1 MKNLGLYIHIPFCL
15 RKCPY
20 CDFYSVCLDEDLKE
34 RYVSAVVACIEHYKN
49 PECTV
54 DSIYFGG
61 GTPSLLT
68 EKDVYRILNAADRS
82 FSVEN
87 AEITMEANPSS
98 ANFEKL
104 SAYRTSGV
112 NRISFGIQSLNDD
125 ELKDLGRLHDNK
137 TATEAVNNA
146 KKAGFNNLSADL
158 MLGIIRQTEESLCN
172 SISSLSK
179 LDIQHVSA
187 YMLSIE
193 ESTPYAKM
201 KSSLL
206 LPDEEKTADLYI
218 TTCNELEKH
227 GFEQYEISNFAV
239 KGFESRHNLKYWQLE
254 EYLGIGPAAH
264 SFYNGK
270 RSYYPRDIEG
280 FINGDFSMMSDD
292 TFNPSEEYVMLSL
305 RLKSGLDLKTAC
317 EYSVDIQKLL
327 EKAQR
332 FIKQNLVVLDND
344 RLHLTKEGFLVSNYI
359 ISELI

>member
-20 CDFYSVCLDEDLKE
+20 CDFYSLEFSEDLKNQ
-34 RYVSAVVACIEHYKN
+34 YVSAVVACINRFADRGRE
-49 PECTV
+49 V

-61 GTPSLLT
+61 GTPSLLS
-68 EKDVYRILNAADRS
+68 ENDVFQILETADKCFTVS
-82 FSVEN
+82 N

-98 ANFEKL
+98 ATFEKL
-104 SAYRTSGV
+104 LGYRKSGV
-112 NRISFGIQSLNDD
+112 NRLSFGVQSLNDL
-125 ELKDLGRLHDNK
+125 ELSDLGRLHDSK
-137 TATEAVNNA
+137 SAIEAINNA
-146 KKAGFNNLSADL
+146 VKAGFNNLSADL
-158 MLGIIRQTEESLCN
+158 MLGISRQTEESLTE
-172 SISSLSK
+172 SISTLST
-179 LDIQHVSA
+179 LDIKHISA

-193 ESTPYAKM
+193 EQTPYAKM
-201 KSSLL
+201 RSSLL

-218 TTCNELEKH
+218 TTCSELEKH

-264 SFYNGK
+264 SFYNSK
-270 RSYYPRDIEG
+270 RSYYPRDIRS
-280 FINGDFSMMSDD
+280 FIGGDFSMLSDD

-305 RLKSGLDLKTAC
+305 RLKSGLDLKSAC
-317 EYSVDIQKLL
+317 EYGVDTQNLL

-332 FIKQNLVVLDND
+332 FIKQKLVILDND
-344 RLHLTKEGFLVSNYI
+344 RLHLTKEGFLVSNYV

>member
-34 RYVSAVVACIEHYKN
+34 RYVSSVVSCIEHYKN
-49 PECTV
+49 PERTV

-61 GTPSLLT
+61 GTPSLLS
-68 EKDVYRILNAADRS
+68 ENDVFRILETADKC
-82 FSVEN
+82 FSVSG

-98 ANFEKL
+98 ATFEKL
-104 SAYRTSGV
+104 LGYRRSGV
-112 NRISFGIQSLNDD
+112 NRLSFGIQSLNDL
-125 ELKDLGRLHDNK
+125 ELSDLGRLHDSR
-137 TATEAVNNA
+137 TAIEAVNNA

-158 MLGIIRQTEESLCN
+158 MLGISRQTQESLCN
-172 SISSLSK
+172 SISALSK

-270 RSYYPRDIEG
+270 RSYYPRDIEK
-280 FINGDFSMMSDD
+280 FIMGDFSMMSDD
-292 TFNPSEEYVMLSL
+292 TFNPAEEYIMLSL
-305 RLKSGLDLKTAC
+305 RLKNGLDLKTAQ
-317 EYSVDIQKLL
+317 EYGVDTEKLL

-332 FIKQNLVVLDND
+332 FIKQNLIILDNN
-344 RLHLTKEGFLVSNYI
+344 RLHYTKEGFLVSNYI
-359 ISELI
+359 ISELM

>member
-20 CDFYSVCLDEDLKE
+20 CDFYSVRLDEDLKE
-34 RYVSAVVACIEHYKN
+34 QYISSVVSCIEHYKN
-49 PECTV
+49 PERKV

-68 EKDVYRILNAADRS
+68 EKDVYRILDTANRS

-98 ANFEKL
+98 ATFEKL
-104 SAYRTSGV
+104 LGYRTSGV
-112 NRISFGIQSLNDD
+112 NRISFGIQSLNDE
-125 ELKDLGRLHDNK
+125 ELKDLGRLHDSK

-158 MLGIIRQTEESLCN
+158 MLGISRQTQESLCN
-172 SISSLSK
+172 SISALSK

-193 ESTPYAKM
+193 ETTPYAKM
-201 KSSLL
+201 KNSLL

-218 TTCNELEKH
+218 TACNELEKH

-239 KGFESRHNLKYWQLE
+239 KGFESRHNLKYWQLD

-270 RSYYPRDIEG
+270 RSYFPRDIES
-280 FINGDFSMMSDD
+280 FITGGFSMMSDD
-292 TFNPSEEYVMLSL
+292 TFNPAEEYVMLSL
-305 RLKSGLDLKTAC
+305 RLKNGLDLKTA
-317 EYSVDIQKLL
+317 YKYGVDTKKLL

-332 FIKQNLVVLDND
+332 FIKQNLVIHGSDHLC
-344 RLHLTKEGFLVSNYI
+344 LTKEGFLVSNYI

>member
-20 CDFYSVCLDEDLKE
+20 CDFYSLEFNEDLKNQ
-34 RYVSAVVACIEHYKN
+34 YVSAVVACIKRFADRGRK
-49 PECTV
+49 V

-61 GTPSLLT
+61 GTPSLLS
-68 EKDVYRILNAADRS
+68 ENDVFQILEIIDKC
-82 FSVEN
+82 FSVSN

-98 ANFEKL
+98 ATFEKL
-104 SAYRTSGV
+104 LGYRKSGV
-112 NRISFGIQSLNDD
+112 NRISFGIQSLNDL
-125 ELKDLGRLHDNK
+125 ELSDLGRLHDSK
-137 TATEAVNNA
+137 TAIGSINNA
-146 KKAGFNNLSADL
+146 VKAGFNNLSADL
-158 MLGIIRQTEESLCN
+158 MLGISRQTEESLCN
-172 SISSLSK
+172 SISALSE

-193 ESTPYAKM
+193 EPTPYAKM
-201 KSSLL
+201 KNQLL
-206 LPDEEKTADLYI
+206 LPDEEKTADLYLA
-218 TTCNELEKH
+218 TCNELEKY
-227 GFEQYEISNFAV
+227 GFEQYEISNFSV

-270 RSYYPRDIEG
+270 RSYYPRDIRS
-280 FINGDFSMMSDD
+280 FIDGDFSMLPDD

-317 EYSVDIQKLL
+317 EYGVDIQTLL

-332 FIKQNLVVLDND
+332 FIKQRLVILDND

-359 ISELI
+359 ISELM

>member
-20 CDFYSVCLDEDLKE
+20 CDFYSVCLDEELKE
-34 RYVSAVVACIEHYKN
+34 RYVSAVAACIEYYKN
-49 PECTV
+49 PERKV
-54 DSIYFGG
+54 NSIYFGG
-61 GTPSLLT
+61 GTPSLLN
-68 EKDVYRILNAADRS
+68 ERDVFRILETAGRC
-82 FSVEN
+82 FSVSN

-98 ANFEKL
+98 TTFEKL
-104 SAYRTSGV
+104 AGYKKGGV
-112 NRISFGIQSLNDD
+112 NRISFGIQSLNDY
-125 ELKDLGRLHDNK
+125 ELKDLGRLHDGK
-137 TATEAVNNA
+137 TAIEAINNA
-146 KKAGFNNLSADL
+146 KRARFDNLSADL
-158 MLGIIRQTEESLCN
+158 MLGISRQTEESLCN
-172 SISSLSK
+172 CISAFSE
-179 LDIQHVSA
+179 LDIRHVSA

-193 ESTPYAKM
+193 ETTPYAKM
-201 KSSLL
+201 KNSLL

-218 TTCNELEKH
+218 TACNELERH
-227 GFEQYEISNFAV
+227 GFEQYEISNFAF

-270 RSYYPRDIEG
+270 RSYYPRDIRS
-280 FINGDFSMMSDD
+280 FIGGDFSMLSDD

-305 RLKSGLDLKTAC
+305 RLKSGLDLKSAC
-317 EYSVDIQKLL
+317 EYGVDIQNLL

-332 FIKQNLVVLDND
+332 FIKQKLVILDND

>member
-20 CDFYSVCLDEDLKE
+20 CDFYSLEYNEELKAQ
-34 RYVSAVVACIEHYKN
+34 YISAVVNCIEHYSDRSKI
-49 PECTV
+49 V

-68 EKDVYRILNAADRS
+68 EKDVFQILETADKCFTVS
-82 FSVEN
+82 N

-98 ANFEKL
+98 STFEKL
-104 SAYRTSGV
+104 LGYRKSGV
-112 NRISFGIQSLNDD
+112 NRLSFGVQSLNNL
-125 ELKDLGRLHDNK
+125 ELSDLGRLHDSK
-137 TATEAVNNA
+137 TAVEAINNA
-146 KKAGFNNLSADL
+146 KIAGFNNLSADL
-158 MLGIIRQTEESLCN
+158 MLGISRQTEESLTD
-172 SISSLSK
+172 SISALSS

-193 ESTPYAKM
+193 ETTPYAKT

-206 LPDEEKTADLYI
+206 LPDEEKTADLYLVA
-218 TTCNELEKH
+218 CNELQRY
-227 GFEQYEISNFAV
+227 GFEQYEISNFAK

-270 RSYYPRDIEG
+270 RSYYPRDIEK
-280 FINGDFSMMSDD
+280 FITGDFSMICDD
-292 TFNPSEEYVMLSL
+292 TFDPCEEYIMLSL

-317 EYSVDIQKLL
+317 EYGVNTEKLL

-332 FIKQNLVVLDND
+332 FISQNLVVLDNEH
-344 RLHLTKEGFLVSNYI
+344 LYLTKEGFLVSNYI